1 MSSRTGPLARLARL
15 LLGRNELRRPS
26 DRIEGCVVAVL
37 LAAFLMAAV
46 TALFL
51 AVRTY
56 QDQSTTSARLRPTVA
71 VLKQA
76 GPDVSAVLVPT
87 ATTQAYWRLP
97 DGAKRTGLLSTLTAP
112 GISYAP
118 RGASVHIWLDRDGEP
133 LVAPPGPVDMVL
145 NAVFVAVCVMAA
157 AAVLLILSYG
167 VCRVTLERHRLAR
180 WESAWA
186 AIGPEWTRRP

>member
-26 DRIEGCVVAVL
+26 DRIEGCVVGVL
-37 LAAFLMAAV
+37 LTAFLIATV
-46 TALFL
+46 TAVVL

-56 QDQSTTSARLRPTVA
+56 QAQNATAARLRPTVA
-71 VLKQA
+71 VLKQP

-87 ATTQAYWRLP
+87 ATTEAYWRLP
-97 DGAKRTGLLSTLTAP
+97 DGDKRTGLLSTLTAP
-112 GISYAP
+112 DISYAP
-118 RGASVHIWLDRDGEP
+118 AGASVHIWLDRAGEP
-133 LVAPPGPVDMVL
+133 LIAPPGPVDMVL
-145 NAVFVAVCVMAA
+145 NALFVAVCVIAA

-186 AIGPEWTRRP
+186 AIGPEWSRRR

>member
-1 MSSRTGPLARLARL
+1 MSSRARPLARLARL

-37 LAAFLMAAV
+37 LVAFLTATV
-46 TALFL
+46 TAVFL

-56 QDQSTTSARLRPTVA
+56 QAQSATAARLRPTVA
-71 VLKQA
+71 VLKQP

-87 ATTQAYWRLP
+87 ATTLADWRLP
-97 DGAKRTGLLSTLTAP
+97 DGDKRTGMLSTLTAP

-118 RGASVHIWLDRDGEP
+118 AGASVPIWLDRDGEP

-145 NAVFVAVCVMAA
+145 NALFVAICVVAA
-157 AAVLLILSYG
+157 ASVLLILSYG
-167 VCRVTLERHRLAR
+167 VCRVALERHRLGQ

-186 AIGPEWTRRP
+186 AIGPEWTRRR

>member
-15 LLGRNELRRPS
+15 LLGQNELRRPS

-37 LAAFLMAAV
+37 VAAFLTATV
-46 TALFL
+46 TAVFL

-56 QDQSTTSARLRPTVA
+56 QAQSAAAARLRPTVA
-71 VLKQA
+71 VLKQP

-87 ATTQAYWRLP
+87 ATTLAYWRLP
-97 DGAKRTGLLSTLTAP
+97 DGDKRTGLLSTLTAP
-112 GISYAP
+112 DISYAP
-118 RGASVHIWLDRDGEP
+118 RGASVNIWLDRDGEP
-133 LVAPPGPVDMVL
+133 LIAPPGPVDMVL
-145 NAVFVAVCVMAA
+145 NALFVGVCVVAA

-167 VCRVTLERHRLAR
+167 ACRVTLERHRLAR

-186 AIGPEWTRRP
+186 AIGPEWTRRR